1 MIFCLKVKATRQAK
15 QKKIKKNYDIKKTC
29 WDELP
34 PHLIYMFEG
43 EGGKAN
49 DTHPLPPTIKK
60 KIIKKIHL
68 LSQLTTMFDFLIV
81 GEGGKA
87 VVIDKDKLSPEE
99 KKKFDD
105 GWQKNAFNQYAS
117 DMISLHRSLP
127 DVRDPE

>member
-1 MIFCLKVKATRQAK
+1 MTP
-15 QKKIKKNYDIKKTC
+15 
-29 WDELP
+29 P
-34 PHLIYMFEG
+34 PHNKKREG
-43 EGGKAN
+43 Y
-49 DTHPLPPTIKK
+49 
-60 KIIKKIHL
+60 KKIHL
-68 LSQLTTMFDFLIV
+68 LRQLTTVFDFLVV

>member
-1 MIFCLKVKATRQAK
+1 MILKKLLRRITTTFDLHVRRWRWQSK
-15 QKKIKKNYDIKKTC
+15 
-29 WDELP
+29 WHP
-34 PHLIYMFEG
+34 P
-43 EGGKAN
+43 
-49 DTHPLPPTIKK
+49 PPPYYKK
-60 KIIKKIHL
+60 KILKKIHL
-68 LSQLTTMFDFLIV
+68 LSQLTTMFDFLVV